1 MVSSC
6 TIEHEGIWYISVFFY
21 GTTVYYSL
29 SQVAVVG
36 IYLLPRFRATR
47 VIFSQPLTYTEA
59 LLMLQSCSE
68 VVLVQLKISL
78 ETCLLWHLS

>member
-6 TIEHEGIWYISVFFY
+6 IIEHEGIWYISVFFY

-36 IYLLPRFRATR
+36 IYLLLRFRATR
-47 VIFSQPLTYTEA
+47 VIFS
-59 LLMLQSCSE
+59 
-68 VVLVQLKISL
+68 
-78 ETCLLWHLS
+78 